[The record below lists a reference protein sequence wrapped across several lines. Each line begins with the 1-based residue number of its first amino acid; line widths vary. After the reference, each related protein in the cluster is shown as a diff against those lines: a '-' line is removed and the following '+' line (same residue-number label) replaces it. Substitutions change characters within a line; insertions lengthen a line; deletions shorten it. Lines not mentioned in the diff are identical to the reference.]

1 MVLCSVTHYS
11 ALIKILLITLPNY
24 RPFYSCLL
32 SDMACDSSDTAGDL
46 ELIGTDLPVFVMQI
60 VLLSGKLPCI
70 CIRKPKRFVTKQD
83 HREP

>member
-1 MVLCSVTHYS
+1 MVLCSVTQYF
-11 ALIKILLITLPNY
+11 ALIKILLITVPNY

-46 ELIGTDLPVFVMQI
+46 ELIDTDLPVFVMQI
-60 VLLSGKLPCI
+60 VLLLCKLQCI
-70 CIRKPKRFVTKQD
+70 CIREPKRFKTKQD